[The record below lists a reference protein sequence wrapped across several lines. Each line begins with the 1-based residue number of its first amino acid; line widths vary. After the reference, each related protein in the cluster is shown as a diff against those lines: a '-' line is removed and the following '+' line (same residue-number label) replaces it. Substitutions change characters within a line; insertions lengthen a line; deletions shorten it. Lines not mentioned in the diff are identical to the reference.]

1 MKIYTK
7 QGDEGKTSLVGGQKV
22 DKDDLQVETYGTLDE
37 LNSHVGLLVSL
48 LDGRDDCVGV
58 LTEVQQNIFQ
68 LSSQMA
74 SAGYH
79 EAFELSPKAT
89 ELLEHEIDRL
99 TALLPLRDAF
109 IYPGGVQA
117 AAQSHVCRTVCRRS
131 ERLVVRLSRTKNVG
145 KESLRY
151 LNRLSDYLFTLAR
164 YLNYKAGLNEKKWKS
179 SCK

>member
-7 QGDEGKTSLVGGQKV
+7 QGDQGKTCLVEGQKV

-48 LDGRDDCVGV
+48 LDGYDDCVGV
-58 LTEVQQNIFQ
+58 LVEIQRNIFQ

-74 SAGYH
+74 SACYH
-79 EAFELSPKAT
+79 EAFEPSHEAT
-89 ELLEHEIDRL
+89 EFLEHEIDHL
-99 TALLPLRDAF
+99 AAHLPLRDAF

-145 KESLRY
+145 NESLRY
-151 LNRLSDYLFTLAR
+151 LNRLSDYFFTLAR
-164 YLNYKAGLNEKKWKS
+164 YLNYKAGSHEKKWKS
-179 SCK
+179 PCK